1 MRSNYLLSLLTFL
14 LALLV
19 VCHGVVPSTARRQL
33 EEEEGE
39 WDWRRRSEDD
49 DEKKG
54 RSSIPQDKELFLLQR
69 SKQIVKTEAG
79 EMRVVRT
86 VGGGRI
92 VDRPMHIGF
101 ITMEPQTLYVPHY
114 IDSSLI
120 LFIRRGEARIGSI
133 YRDDLVEKKL
143 KTGDIYRVSAG
154 STFYLENTRE
164 RQRLHIV
171 CSIDPSESLGLG
183 SFQSFFIGGGTHPTS
198 ILEGFNRETLANA
211 FNVTKSEVGEI
222 LNKQRGGPIVFVS
235 DSHSPSLWAK
245 FSQLKEQD
253 RLQQLKRMAGFQPEP
268 EEEEDEQ
275 EQEQEEI
282 TWSWRK
288 LLNSVLGTRIEK
300 SGRGKASSESPDSYN
315 IYDRSP
321 DFQNNYGWSVA
332 LDESDYSPL
341 KHSGIGVYLVNLTA
355 GSMMAPH
362 LNPTATEYG
371 IVLRGSGRIQIV
383 YPNGTSAMNTK
394 VKQGDVFWVP
404 KYFAFCQMSSR
415 TSPLEFF
422 GFTTSARN
430 NRPQFLVGANSILR
444 TLPNPELAAAF
455 GVSEHRLKRFT
466 EAQSEA
472 VILPMAEETAPP
484 MTTEEK
490 KVLKFDLKL
499 VRVPKVIKRF
509 GH

>member
-1 MRSNYLLSLLTFL
+1 MRSNYLLSLLTLL

-19 VCHGVVPSTARRQL
+19 VCHGVVPATVRRQL
-33 EEEEGE
+33 EEEKGE
-39 WDWRRRSEDD
+39 WDWGRRSVDD

-54 RSSIPQDKELFLLQR
+54 ISSRPQDKELFLLQR
-69 SKQIVKTEAG
+69 SKQIVRTEAG
-79 EMRVVRT
+79 EMRVVRS

-101 ITMEPQTLYVPHY
+101 ITMEPQTLYVPQY

-120 LFIRRGEARIGSI
+120 LFVRRGEARIGSI

-143 KTGDIYRVSAG
+143 KTGDVYRVSAG

-183 SFQSFFIGGGTHPTS
+183 SFQSFFIGGGTHPAS

-235 DSHSPSLWAK
+235 ESHSPSLWAK

-268 EEEEDEQ
+268 EAEEDEQ

-288 LLNSVLGTRIEK
+288 LLNSVFGTRIEK
-300 SGRGKASSESPDSYN
+300 SSRGRASSESPDSYN

-422 GFTTSARN
+422 GFTTSALK

-455 GVSEHRLKRFT
+455 NVSEHRLKRFT

-499 VRVPKVIKRF
+499 VRVPKVIKHF

>member
-1 MRSNYLLSLLTFL
+1 MRSNYLLSLLTLL

-19 VCHGVVPSTARRQL
+19 VCHGVVPATARRQM

-39 WDWRRRSEDD
+39 WDWGRRSEDD

-54 RSSIPQDKELFLLQR
+54 RSSGPQDKEMFLLQR
-69 SKQIVKTEAG
+69 SKQIVRTEAG
-79 EMRVVRT
+79 EMRVVRS

-101 ITMEPQTLYVPHY
+101 ITMEPQTLYVPQY

-120 LFIRRGEARIGSI
+120 LFVRRGEARIGSI

-183 SFQSFFIGGGTHPTS
+183 SFQSFFIGGGTHPAS

-275 EQEQEEI
+275 EQEQEE
-282 TWSWRK
+282 TTLSWRK
-288 LLNSVLGTRIEK
+288 LLNSVFRTRIEK
-300 SGRGKASSESPDSYN
+300 SGRGRASSESPDSYN

-422 GFTTSARN
+422 GFTTSARK

-455 GVSEHRLKRFT
+455 SVSEHRLKRFT

-472 VILPMAEETAPP
+472 VILPMAEETAPS
-484 MTTEEK
+484 MTAEEK
-490 KVLKFDLKL
+490 VMKFDLKL

>member
-19 VCHGVVPSTARRQL
+19 VRHGVATARRQL

-39 WDWRRRSEDD
+39 WDWGRRSEDD

-54 RSSIPQDKELFLLQR
+54 RSSRPQDKELFLLQR

-92 VDRPMHIGF
+92 VDRPMYIGF

-120 LFIRRGEARIGSI
+120 LFVRRGEARIGSI

-143 KTGDIYRVSAG
+143 KTGDIYQVSAG

-211 FNVTKSEVGEI
+211 FNVTESEVGEI

-235 DSHSPSLWAK
+235 DSRSPSLWAK
-245 FSQLKEQD
+245 FSQFKEQD
-253 RLQQLKRMAGFQPEP
+253 RLQQLKRMAGFQPQP
-268 EEEEDEQ
+268 EEEEED

-300 SGRGKASSESPDSYN
+300 SGRGRASSESPDSYN

-422 GFTTSARN
+422 GFTTSARK

-455 GVSEHRLKRFT
+455 SVSEHRLKRFT

-472 VILPMAEETAPP
+472 VILPMAEETAPS

-490 KVLKFDLKL
+490 KVMKFDLKL

>member
-1 MRSNYLLSLLTFL
+1 MRSKYLLSLLTLL

-19 VCHGVVPSTARRQL
+19 VCHGVVPATARRQL

-39 WDWRRRSEDD
+39 WDWGRRSEDD
-49 DEKKG
+49 NEKKG
-54 RSSIPQDKELFLLQR
+54 RSSRLKDKELFLLQR
-69 SKQIVKTEAG
+69 SKQIVRTEAG
-79 EMRVVRT
+79 EMRVVRS

-101 ITMEPQTLYVPHY
+101 ITMEPQTLYVPQY

-120 LFIRRGEARIGSI
+120 LFVRRGEARIGSI
-133 YRDDLVEKKL
+133 YKDDLVEKKL
-143 KTGDIYRVSAG
+143 KTGDIYHVLAG

-183 SFQSFFIGGGTHPTS
+183 SFQSFFIGGGTHPAS

-275 EQEQEEI
+275 EQEQEE
-282 TWSWRK
+282 TTLSWRK
-288 LLNSVLGTRIEK
+288 LLNSVFRTRIEK
-300 SGRGKASSESPDSYN
+300 SGRGRASSESPDSYN

-422 GFTTSARN
+422 GFTTSARK

-455 GVSEHRLKRFT
+455 SVSEHRLKRFT

-472 VILPMAEETAPP
+472 VILPMAEETAPS
-484 MTTEEK
+484 MTAEK
-490 KVLKFDLKL
+490 VMKFDLKL